1 MPRIARWGRSETDT
15 SIVKWRRALVVLAS
29 SGGMVWRS
37 SPGWS
42 TPAQDVLGQS
52 RALATKAL
60 HRDSIQYR
68 RHNACEASCAKMAV
82 TGLARR

>member
-1 MPRIARWGRSETDT
+1 LPRIARWGRSKTDT

-29 SGGMVWRS
+29 AGGNDVATIDRAGPDQPVS
-37 SPGWS
+37 LRA
-42 TPAQDVLGQS
+42 PAK
-52 RALATKAL
+52 KAL

-68 RHNACEASCAKMAV
+68 RHNACEASCAKVAA